1 MSALSALKNYLAR
14 AAHRTSERASCFH
27 RNTFGGVAAVVAIL
41 SPVAIGG
48 IGLGG
53 EAGYWYLT
61 QRKVQNAA
69 DVAAH
74 GAAKRLADG
83 AEQDTLEAVAA
94 FLAESANIPADAANI
109 TVNTPPLTGI
119 YIEDNGAVEII
130 ITETVPRMFSAM
142 YSTDPVPVVARAV
155 ATAESGGQGCA
166 IALSETASGAV
177 TIADFAAVNLILCDI
192 VSNASGSSIEMTSP
206 SSFVTASCVHA
217 TGTASVTANLITDCD
232 TLRENRAPLADPYA
246 SVTEPA
252 ATGSCADGAVSNATL
267 SPTEAH
273 ASGMSAMR
281 FCSGLT
287 LSGAVTLS
295 PGLYIVEGGDLTV
308 SPGAFVSGTGV
319 TFYLADGANLSIDPF
334 ATFNVAAPASGTYN
348 QIAVFGSRASTGVSH
363 TVSGSFGSVIDG
375 AVYTPTAHIEMTGAV
390 STSFTG
396 CTQLIGDT
404 ITFSGTAFSN
414 LHCLFPTG
422 PVAEIAGTVA
432 VVE

>member
-1 MSALSALKNYLAR
+1 MSVLSVLRNRLVR
-14 AAHRTSERASCFH
+14 AGRRASTRAKSFGG
-27 RNTFGGVAAVVAIL
+27 NTLGGVAAVVAIL

-74 GAAKRLADG
+74 GAAKRLANG
-83 AEQDTLEAVAA
+83 GEQGELEAVAA
-94 FLAESANIPADAANI
+94 FLAESANIPSDAANI
-109 TVNTPPLTGI
+109 TVNTPPLSGV
-119 YIEDNGAVEII
+119 YIEDDGAVEII

-142 YSTDPVPVVARAV
+142 YSNEPVPVLARAV

-166 IALSETASGAV
+166 IALSESASSAITFG
-177 TIADFAAVNLILCDI
+177 DFASVNLILCDV
-192 VSNASGSSIEMTSP
+192 VSNAPGTSIEMTSP
-206 SSFVTASCVHA
+206 STFVTAACMQA
-217 TGTASVTANLITDCD
+217 TGTALVTANLFTDCS

-246 SVTEPA
+246 NVTEPEI
-252 ATGSCADGAVSNATL
+252 TGTCADGNVSNTSL
-267 SPTEAH
+267 IPSEAH
-273 ASGMSAMR
+273 ASGLSAMR

-287 LSGAVTLS
+287 LGGAVTLS
-295 PGLYIVEGGDLTV
+295 PGLYIVEGGDVTV
-308 SPGAFVSGTGV
+308 GPGAFVNGSGV
-319 TFYLADGANLSIDPF
+319 TLYLADGVNLTIDPF
-334 ATFNVAAPASGTYN
+334 ATFSVTAPTNGTLN
-348 QIAVFGSRASTGVSH
+348 QIAVFGSRDATGVSH
-363 TVSGSFGSVIDG
+363 MISGSFGSVIDG
-375 AVYTPTAHIEMTGAV
+375 AVYTPTSHIEMTGAV

-404 ITFSGTAFSN
+404 IGFSGTAFSN